1 MVKIPASTGG
11 GQAPGDRGEPKA
23 PARLVHQGPPRPLD
37 RLLRDAGGLSWGRA
51 RELVRSGKV
60 TVDGVPEGTIDRLVR
75 PGGVVELHMSAP
87 RLGPGAGRTRR
98 LGVADVTFCDAQLV
112 VVRKPAGIS
121 TVPWQDEPGPTLDE
135 LVRTWLG
142 STRRGRGV
150 APLGVVH
157 RLDKET
163 SGLVV
168 FARTWVAK
176 KSLSSQ
182 FRFHTVWRRYF
193 GIAHG
198 EVRAQTFRSELLDN
212 RGDGLRGSA
221 RRGQRG
227 GRPSVTHVDVLQA
240 LRGATFVACRLETGR
255 THQIRI
261 HLSEA
266 GHPLVGERVYVR
278 HFGGPTIPA
287 PRLML
292 HAAELGFVHPVS
304 GETVR
309 FEQPIPEDM
318 AKLLAELRG
327 PRRP

>member
-1 MVKIPASTGG
+1 MS
-11 GQAPGDRGEPKA
+11 DRGGTKPPVKF
-23 PARLVHQGPPRPLD
+23 VHEGRPSPLD
-37 RLLRDAGGLSWGRA
+37 RILREAGGFSWGRA

-60 TVDGVPEGTIDRLVR
+60 TVDGVQECTIDRLVR
-75 PGGVVELHMSAP
+75 PGAAVELHMSAP
-87 RLGPGAGRTRR
+87 RVRPGAGGARR
-98 LGVADVTFCDAQLV
+98 LGAADVTFCDAQVV
-112 VVRKPAGIS
+112 VVRKPAGVS
-121 TVPWQDEPGPTLDE
+121 TVPWQDEPGPTVDE
-135 LVRTWLG
+135 MVRTWLG
-142 STRRGRGV
+142 SRSKGRGV
-150 APLGVVH
+150 APLGIVH

-182 FRFHTVWRRYF
+182 FRFHTVWRRYL

-198 EVRAQTFRSELLDN
+198 DVRAQTIRSELLDD

-221 RRGQRG
+221 RSGQRG
-227 GRPSVTHVDVLQA
+227 GRPSVTHVEALEVLQ
-240 LRGATFVACRLETGR
+240 GATFVACRLETGR
-255 THQIRI
+255 THQIRV

-278 HFGGPTIPA
+278 RFEGPTIPA

-304 GETVR
+304 GETMR
-309 FEQPIPEDM
+309 FEQPMPDDM
-318 AKLLAELRG
+318 AERLAELRR
-327 PRRP
+327 PHRR